1 MEKDNK
7 IYQELPY
14 YLNTNNYRPSFK
26 ISRRKILPYT
36 NVDNYLTLL
45 EKTNLEDTFFYTDNI
60 QKIMKSSLKIEK

>member
-1 MEKDNK
+1 MEKE

-14 YLNTNNYRPSFK
+14 YLNTNNYRPGFK
-26 ISRRKILPYT
+26 ISRRKILPNT

-60 QKIMKSSLKIEK
+60 QTIMKSSIKIGK